1 MTDLS
6 RLIQR
11 LCDAEIDFVLVG
23 GFAAI
28 VHGSSMLT
36 RDLDVCTVLSPATI
50 EKLRAMLRDVHP
62 THRMTPSRMSFLDN
76 PDPGIAL
83 NNLYLETDF
92 GALDLLGSIT
102 GVGEFERVRSR
113 SVEVELYGRSLRVI
127 AVDDLID
134 AKEALGRGKDL
145 LVAKEL
151 RAVRERHSKPE
162 PDA

>member
-1 MTDLS
+1 MTDLN

-28 VHGSSMLT
+28 VHGASMLT

-50 EKLRAMLRDVHP
+50 EKLRATLRDVHP
-62 THRMTPSRMSFLDN
+62 THRMTPSRISFLDN

-83 NNLYLETDF
+83 NNLYLETDL

-102 GVGEFERVRSR
+102 GVGDFERVRSR
-113 SVEVELYGRSLRVI
+113 STEIELHGRSIRVI
-127 AVDDLID
+127 AIDDLID
-134 AKEALGRGKDL
+134 AKETLGRPKDII
-145 LVAKEL
+145 VAKEL
-151 RAVRERHSKPE
+151 RAARERPPKPE
-162 PDA
+162 TDT